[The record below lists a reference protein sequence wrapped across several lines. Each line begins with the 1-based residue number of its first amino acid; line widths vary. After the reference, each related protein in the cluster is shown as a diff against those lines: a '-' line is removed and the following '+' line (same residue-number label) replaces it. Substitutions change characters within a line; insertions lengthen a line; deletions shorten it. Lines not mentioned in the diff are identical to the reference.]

1 MEIYLLVLFVVIIIS
16 FVTGIFLTIYDKIN
30 LRNHIKNYNYE
41 ASLSRTL
48 RIDALDS
55 FGLMLTNN
63 KNSSVEI
70 SLEPVQ
76 NVENKPPIPMP
87 VVEAEQSDKGIEI
100 I

>member
-30 LRNHIKNYNYE
+30 LHNHIKNYNYE
-41 ASLSRTL
+41 PSLSRTL

-55 FGLMLTNN
+55 FGVMLSNN

-76 NVENKPPIPMP
+76 KVDNKPPIPMP
-87 VVEAEQSDKGIEI
+87 VVETENKNEGPEI
-100 I
+100 S